1 MIICVAGPGRSSASP
16 NIWRRARCNPDSPAL
31 FSFRPE
37 MPEFE
42 MKAVVLREHGE
53 DGLHYETG
61 FRDPT
66 PGAGD
71 VVVRVRAASLNYH
84 DIFTRRGIPGIKI
97 PMPAIMGLDVAG
109 EIVALG
115 RAFRAGRSATVCS
128 AIRSTGSRAGSPAR
142 PCMAGSPNIAG

>member
-1 MIICVAGPGRSSASP
+1 
-16 NIWRRARCNPDSPAL
+16 
-31 FSFRPE
+31 
-37 MPEFE
+37 

-84 DIFTRRGIPGIKI
+84 DIFTRRGIPGIKT

-128 AIRSTGSRAGSPAR
+128 AIRSTGSRAGSLAR
-142 PCMAGSPNIAG
+142 PCMAGSPNIAGCVHISSSSFLMASVLTKRRHSPVPMARHGE

>member
-1 MIICVAGPGRSSASP
+1 
-16 NIWRRARCNPDSPAL
+16 
-31 FSFRPE
+31 
-37 MPEFE
+37 

-84 DIFTRRGIPGIKI
+84 DIFTRRGMPGIKI

-109 EIVALG
+109 EIAALG
-115 RAFRAGRSATVCS
+115 PDVFWLEDGRPRARRSDQPGRGRARWRDRAWRARRILPAAFTSARQAS
-128 AIRSTGSRAGSPAR
+128 
-142 PCMAGSPNIAG
+142 